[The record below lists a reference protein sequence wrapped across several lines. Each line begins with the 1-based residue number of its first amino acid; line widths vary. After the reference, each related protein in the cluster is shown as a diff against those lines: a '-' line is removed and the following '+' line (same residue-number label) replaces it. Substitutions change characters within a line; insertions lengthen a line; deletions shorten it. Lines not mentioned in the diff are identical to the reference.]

1 MPEKGKF
8 LMVNMSVATAHPSRA
23 YMRRLPRL
31 CSHVPECSLRCWIAR
46 MTAEGAAVSTHT
58 VARQC
63 TLCEAH
69 CGILVTVDGDRV
81 TRIEGNPDDILSRGY
96 ICPKATA
103 LAHLHHDPDR
113 LRRPMRRVGDGFEEI
128 GWDEA
133 FALAGERLRAVR
145 RQYGRDAIAM
155 YLGNPA
161 AHSSSSVYGIAL
173 RIALLTRKFYTASS
187 IDQFPQEFAAWKMF
201 GSNVLMPI
209 ADVDRTD
216 RWMIFGA
223 NLAVS
228 NGSITTMPDA
238 RGRIAAIRRRGGSVV
253 VVDPRRTE
261 TARLADE
268 HIAVRPG
275 GDPYLLL
282 GMLHTILTDGARPV
296 PDAVPLA
303 GVDELAV
310 LVASCTPEAMAP
322 RAGVDADTIRRLAR
336 DHAAASS
343 AIAYARV
350 GVCHQVT
357 GTLTHWLVN
366 TLNAVTGNL
375 DRPGGQM
382 FATPPIDAVRL
393 VRRLGSAYGQWTNR
407 TGEHKSFR
415 SELPVVG
422 LADEMLGDGT
432 GSGGPVRA
440 LVTYA
445 GNPVLSTPQGG
456 RLDEALESLDFFVA
470 VDMYVTETS
479 RHADLILPPVSHLER
494 EEFDFLFPVFS
505 VRNNAR
511 FNARVFEPAAD
522 ALEDWQI
529 MSRLILEVVPVPVR
543 SRVTR
548 PLRALVDR
556 LSPVRLGALGVLTG
570 PHGVLRRGRRGP
582 TLGRIRR
589 TPGGIDLGP
598 LEPRLRSL
606 VATRDRRVQVAPP
619 EFLAEARRL
628 LAEDEKAVRDT
639 EFDLRLIG
647 RRHLRS
653 NNSWLHNIPTMVKGR
668 DRCTVLMHPD
678 DAAARS
684 LVHGQR
690 VTVRSRIGSIVVLVE
705 VSDEIRVGTVAIPH
719 GWGHG
724 EKGVGW
730 STAAAHP
737 GANVNLLHDP
747 SVIDTFTGTAAV
759 NATMVNV
766 AAVDERSADHAMS
779 RK

>member
-1 MPEKGKF
+1 
-8 LMVNMSVATAHPSRA
+8 
-23 YMRRLPRL
+23 
-31 CSHVPECSLRCWIAR
+31 

-81 TRIEGNPDDILSRGY
+81 TRIEGNPDDILSHGY

-103 LAHLHHDPDR
+103 LADLHHDPDR

-216 RWMIFGA
+216 RWLIFGA
-223 NLAVS
+223 NPAVS

-268 HIAVRPG
+268 HVAVRPG

-282 GMLHTILTDGARPV
+282 GMLHTILTDGTRPA
-296 PDAVPLA
+296 PGSVPLA
-303 GVDELAV
+303 GVDELAE
-310 LVASCTPEAMAP
+310 LVASCSPEAMAP

-336 DHAAASS
+336 EHVAARS
-343 AIAYARV
+343 AIAYARI

-393 VRRLGSAYGQWTNR
+393 VRRLGSGYGQWTNR

-570 PHGVLRRGRRGP
+570 PHGVLRRGRRGL

-684 LVHGQR
+684 LVHGQQ
-690 VTVRSRIGSIVVLVE
+690 VTVRSRIGSIVVPVE
-705 VSDEIRVGTVAIPH
+705 VSDEIRPGTVAIPH

-747 SVIDTFTGTAAV
+747 AVIDTFTGTAAV
-759 NATMVNV
+759 NATMVHV
-766 AAVDERSADHAMS
+766 SAADERSADHAMS